1 MNYKRPFAAWASRNL
16 LQHCPMAYANGS
28 DPEAAN
34 FPEVSAN
41 DSPSQERFCSNLGF

>member
-1 MNYKRPFAAWASRNL
+1 MNYKKPFAAWGSRNL

-34 FPEVSAN
+34 FPVVSAN